1 MRLLHLSPSLTT
13 MEMFVYYDTVILV
26 FILALPIFADIY
38 VANGQ

>member
-1 MRLLHLSPSLTT
+1 MRLLHLFPSLTT

-26 FILALPIFADIY
+26 LALPIFADIY